1 MNFKVDNNENYFI
14 ITIEQNTSFVNEIG
28 QIYASKPFID
38 RQINCVNPIIDCE
51 FEFSKFDKMREK
63 SQRNGV
69 TAIKVISYHWPAFKS
84 FSQIKLRVYG
94 NQRYCGNK
102 LSFAWNI
109 MQTFIFGDI
118 LILYNFFDENE
129 T

>member
-1 MNFKVDNNENYFI
+1 MKYAERVNFKVDNNENYFI

-69 TAIKVISYHWPAFKS
+69 TAIKVISYH
-84 FSQIKLRVYG
+84 
-94 NQRYCGNK
+94 
-102 LSFAWNI
+102 
-109 MQTFIFGDI
+109 
-118 LILYNFFDENE
+118 
-129 T
+129 